1 MSAPLERIVVDLT
14 YLPDFLLKNTNYKYL
29 LNIADHFS
37 KYLTSYLIKKK
48 EGKSIADK
56 LNTYFKKFGIPQ
68 QLGSDNGTEFVNKNV
83 QKLLKSKDIIWVKGK
98 PYNPHS
104 QGVVERVH
112 RTIRTGLICKYLE
125 NKSSF
130 DLKLSLNEVVE
141 TYNNCIHRTTKKNHL
156 KYFYQKIENYS
167 KRLQKIH

>member
-1 MSAPLERIVVDLT
+1 M
-14 YLPDFLLKNTNYKYL
+14 
-29 LNIADHFS
+29 
-37 KYLTSYLIKKK
+37 
-48 EGKSIADK
+48 
-56 LNTYFKKFGIPQ
+56 
-68 QLGSDNGTEFVNKNV
+68 GSDKGTEFVNKNV

-112 RTIRTGLICKYLE
+112 RTIRTGLICKYFE